1 VSNQKVNPADYSLL
15 DPEIQ
20 QCPYQAYKAY
30 REAPVFQMPETGH
43 FMVSRYEDIYNIV
56 RTPEIFS
63 MDTTQGGGHPYDND
77 ENITKLFSER
87 GWENRTVLSY
97 DPPVHGTYRGLLE
110 HCFTNKRIKALQP
123 EVETLANSLIDK
135 FVEQAEVDFI
145 EEFCYPLPMMV
156 IAIILGLPQED
167 LEHFK
172 RWSIAWVAPFAMS
185 DDADSA
191 FKYAQEHV
199 ELKAYLVE
207 KFAEKRLKPDD
218 GIISD
223 LVHATYTDTEG
234 NQRPLNENELLSIT
248 EQLLVGGNE
257 TTNNAMASAMLL
269 LLQNPDQMQLLLSD
283 VDQYVKGFVH
293 ESLRYESP
301 TQGLYR
307 YTLQDTTLG
316 DTFIPKGSM
325 VHIRFAA
332 GNRDDGQ
339 FPEAEKFDITRKN
352 AATHLAFSH
361 GQHHCMGAPV
371 SRMEMKVA
379 FTLILKRLKNIRLAP
394 GKNDLKHMPGFTLR
408 ALENLVIEFDT

>member
-1 VSNQKVNPADYSLL
+1 V
-15 DPEIQ
+15 I
-20 QCPYQAYKAY
+20 
-30 REAPVFQMPETGH
+30 
-43 FMVSRYEDIYNIV
+43 
-56 RTPEIFS
+56 
-63 MDTTQGGGHPYDND
+63 TTQGGSHPYDSN
-77 ENITKLFSER
+77 ENIQNLFSDR

-123 EVETLANSLIDK
+123 EVEALANSLIDK
-135 FVEQAEVDFI
+135 FIDKGEVDFI

-167 LEHFK
+167 LEDFK
-172 RWSIAWVAPFAMS
+172 RWSIAWVAPYAMS
-185 DDADSA
+185 DDEDAA

-207 KFAEKRLKPDD
+207 KFAEKRLNPDD

-223 LVHATYTDTEG
+223 LVHTTYTDIEG
-234 NQRPLNENELLSIT
+234 NQRPLTENELLSIT

-269 LLQNPDQMQLLLSD
+269 LLQTPDQMQLLLSD
-283 VDQYVKGFVH
+283 VDKYVKGFVD

-316 DTFIPKGSM
+316 ESFISKGSM
-325 VHIRFAA
+325 VHLRFAA

-361 GQHHCMGAPV
+361 GQHHCMGASV

-394 GKNDLKHMPGFTLR
+394 GKNSLKHMPGFTLR